1 MKYNPKRHE
10 RIVGL
15 SGMSGLHPLQPDETI
30 QGMLQLLFEMQE
42 YLAEISGLDACSFL
56 PAAGAQGELA
66 ALLVA
71 AAYLRHRGE
80 TRSRVLVRDSAHG
93 TNPASATIA
102 GIESVTV
109 KSGEGGLVD
118 LADLQ
123 AKLDGRTAVFMIM
136 NPNTLG
142 LFDHQILTITRM
154 VHENG
159 ALVYLDGVNMNALL
173 GITRPGDFGAD
184 MMHFNVHKT
193 FKGPHGAGL
202 A

>member
-1 MKYNPKRHE
+1 M
-10 RIVGL
+10 
-15 SGMSGLHPLQPDETI
+15 
-30 QGMLQLLFEMQE
+30 
-42 YLAEISGLDACSFL
+42 
-56 PAAGAQGELA
+56 
-66 ALLVA
+66 
-71 AAYLRHRGE
+71 
-80 TRSRVLVRDSAHG
+80 
-93 TNPASATIA
+93 
-102 GIESVTV
+102 TV

-123 AKLDGRTAVFMIM
+123 AKLDGRTAVFTII

-159 ALVYLDGVNMNALL
+159 ALVCLDGVNMNAIL

-193 FKGPHGAGL
+193 FTGPQGAGPIAVRAL
-202 A
+202 LESFLPSPIVQKNESGQYFLDHDRPLSIGRVRSFFGNMGVPVQGWL